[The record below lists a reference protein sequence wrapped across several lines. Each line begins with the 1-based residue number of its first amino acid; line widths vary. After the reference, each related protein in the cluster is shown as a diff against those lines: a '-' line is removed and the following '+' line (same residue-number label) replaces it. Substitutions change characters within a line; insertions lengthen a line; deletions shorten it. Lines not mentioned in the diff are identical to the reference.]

1 MSNQTNWLDRGI
13 DLLRSRSLLFLL
25 LGLAMGWLLFAE
37 TPSDEHLHLK
47 IINHDEI
54 MIDSIQLDFGYN
66 HNQSSLLTLQLPP
79 GQSRLLVLNHPPGRG
94 FNVAVRYADGQQ
106 QEFCANRGNPA
117 SRQHL
122 SLQR

>member
-54 MIDSIQLDFGYN
+54 MIESIHLAFGYN
-66 HNQSSLLTLQLPP
+66 HNQSDLLSVQLPP
-79 GQSRLLVLNHPPGRG
+79 GESRLLLLNHPPGRG
-94 FNVAVRYADGQQ
+94 FNVVVRYADGQS
-106 QEFCANRGNPA
+106 QEFCANRGNSA
-117 SRQHL
+117 TRQHL
-122 SLQR
+122 PLQR